1 METVN
6 SDNVGT
12 KGGVKSG
19 MKAGVEDG
27 LSSVE
32 ALSRD
37 IPVQMTADDNARKS
51 LNKESAGEGFN
62 FLN

>member
-1 METVN
+1 METVK

-12 KGGVKSG
+12 TGGVKSG
-19 MKAGVEDG
+19 MKVGVEDG

-32 ALSRD
+32 ALSRE

-51 LNKESAGEGFN
+51 LNKESAGDKFS

>member
-1 METVN
+1 METVKPN
-6 SDNVGT
+6 NDGT

-37 IPVQMTADDNARKS
+37 IPVQMTADDNARKA
-51 LNKESAGEGFN
+51 LNKESAGDKFS

>member
-1 METVN
+1 MEKVKPNN
-6 SDNVGT
+6 SGT
-12 KGGVKSG
+12 QGGVKSG
-19 MKAGVEDG
+19 MKVGVEDG

-37 IPVQMTADDNARKS
+37 IPVQMTGDDNARKS
-51 LNKESAGEGFN
+51 LNKESAGDKFS